1 MVFRL
6 NNTSKTF
13 GGRAPTGLSTG
24 NNTPILDT
32 LMLLHN
38 CTCITSTSIAECKLC
53 CSNATGF
60 LDAAMGSQE
69 QQQQSFYGPLSGL
82 PGWAGT
88 RRNIH
93 PPSILIIIQSLSTSS
108 IYCNPRHPPCSNYVL
123 GNRFAQPL
131 PQWKWDSQSFL
142 TSLFQKFHNHINNI
156 NYSCWQPKQ

>member
-69 QQQQSFYGPLSGL
+69 QQQQSFYGPLSDYPGEPVPEETFTHPASWSSSNLYQLL
-82 PGWAGT
+82 PPT
-88 RRNIH
+88 TIR
-93 PPSILIIIQSLSTSS
+93 SILPVQITCLAIISHHLS
-108 IYCNPRHPPCSNYVL
+108 
-123 GNRFAQPL
+123 GNETKL
-131 PQWKWDSQSFL
+131 WV
-142 TSLFQKFHNHINNI
+142 NNTNNTMSVHVCV
-156 NYSCWQPKQ
+156 NYSENMFYGQ